1 MQRLRRESP
10 PNQTLHSDRGRISE
24 SRDTTPLH
32 RPRRVNGCVPKQSL
46 ATRGFFFMT
55 RFLPWLCAGF
65 LLLPSFVH
73 CQDDV
78 KKDPPKKFVIPF
90 ELIKTQHMVVSVKV
104 NGKGPY
110 RLVFDTGAPD
120 SLVSNKIAKEAE
132 LLKGAKKPAFA
143 LFGSGGQTKMKT
155 LEIGEL
161 KAENVSTMV
170 MDHPTVAAI
179 ASFTGPLDGILGF
192 TFYARYKMSI
202 DYEKMLMT
210 FEPNAYVP
218 GDVMKMMM
226 DKMMAPK
233 SVREAPGILAPAGL
247 FGIRVEKAKDDAD
260 AGVSVKL
267 VMPDSPAAAA
277 GFKAGDRILT
287 LDGRWTDTV
296 NDCYLAAG
304 QVRVGSPATAL
315 VLRDGKKLLLKVTV
329 RAGL

>member
-1 MQRLRRESP
+1 MKRY
-10 PNQTLHSDRGRISE
+10 
-24 SRDTTPLH
+24 
-32 RPRRVNGCVPKQSL
+32 
-46 ATRGFFFMT
+46 
-55 RFLPWLCAGF
+55 LPWL
-65 LLLPSFVH
+65 LLGVVLTPSFVH
-73 CQDDV
+73 GQDDV
-78 KKDPPKKFVIPF
+78 KKEAPKKFVVPF

-143 LFGSGGQTKMKT
+143 LFGSGGQAKIKQ
-155 LEIGEL
+155 LELGGL

-202 DYEKMLMT
+202 DYENGLIT
-210 FEPNAYVP
+210 FEPNEYVP
-218 GDVMKMMM
+218 GDVMKVMM

-233 SVREAPGILAPAGL
+233 SVRDAPRILAPAGL
-247 FGIRVEKAKDDAD
+247 FGIRVEKAKDDED
-260 AGVSVKL
+260 AGVIVKEVL
-267 VMPDSPAAAA
+267 RESPAAVA

-304 QVRVGSPATAL
+304 QVRLGVPATAL

>member
-1 MQRLRRESP
+1 MKRY
-10 PNQTLHSDRGRISE
+10 
-24 SRDTTPLH
+24 
-32 RPRRVNGCVPKQSL
+32 
-46 ATRGFFFMT
+46 
-55 RFLPWLCAGF
+55 LPWL
-65 LLLPSFVH
+65 LLGVVLTPSFVH
-73 CQDDV
+73 GQDDV
-78 KKDPPKKFVIPF
+78 KKEAPKKFVVPF

-143 LFGSGGQTKMKT
+143 LFGSGGQAKIKQ
-155 LEIGEL
+155 LELGGL

-202 DYEKMLMT
+202 DYEKGLIT
-210 FEPNAYVP
+210 FEPNEYVP
-218 GDVMKMMM
+218 GDVMKVMM

-233 SVREAPGILAPAGL
+233 SVRDAPRILAPAGL
-247 FGIRVEKAKDDAD
+247 FGIRVEKAKDDED
-260 AGVSVKL
+260 AGVIVKEVL
-267 VMPDSPAAAA
+267 RESPAAVA

-304 QVRVGSPATAL
+304 QVRLGVPATAL